1 MDLAWLSLAA
11 LLAVVIVS
19 CTSRANPG
27 IIAAALGGLIVLVAP
42 WFSSG
47 LNLKTLWGGFP
58 AELFVTLFGVSL
70 LFTQTEVN
78 GTLGKVS
85 TLALALCRGKPFF
98 IPPLFFVLAL
108 GLGTAGPGNI
118 AVAGI
123 LAPLAMATAERAGIP
138 PLLMALMVG
147 HGAIAS
153 TLSPLTA
160 GGIVADQNLAEMG
173 LGGREWNVFAINAM
187 ANAAAAGGGYLL
199 LGGRTLLFAKG
210 KARREPDP
218 EAMATQASEQ
228 ISGRFSR
235 DNWTTLA
242 VVAVVIAGVVSG
254 KAHVG
259 LAALAGAAILSL
271 LRVADE
277 REAFQ
282 KLPWSVIV
290 MVCGVS
296 LLSSLLD
303 KTGGTARFAEL
314 IDRSSTPGTVTGLL
328 AFVTGIVSIYSSTTG
343 VVIPAFLPMVKE
355 LAAARPGSDPFA
367 LAMSVLVGGNLV
379 DMSPL
384 STIGALCVA
393 GAPAAVDRRILSNQL
408 LAWGFAMALAGALFC
423 WAWFG
428 WLAG

>member
-1 MDLAWLSLAA
+1 
-11 LLAVVIVS
+11 
-19 CTSRANPG
+19 
-27 IIAAALGGLIVLVAP
+27 VLVAP
-42 WFSSG
+42 WFSSS
-47 LNLKTLWGGFP
+47 LNLKTLWSGFP
-58 AELFVTLFGVSL
+58 AELFLTLLGVSL

-78 GTLGKVS
+78 GTLGKVA
-85 TLALALCRGKPFF
+85 ALAESLCRGRPFL
-98 IPPLFFVLAL
+98 IPPLFFLLAL

-173 LGGREWNVFAINAM
+173 LGGREWNVYAGNAI

-199 LGGRTLLFAKG
+199 LGGWKLLFSKG
-210 KARREPDP
+210 IHTDSDMRVAS
-218 EAMATQASEQ
+218 AAQANEYS
-228 ISGRFSR
+228 SSR
-235 DNWTTLA
+235 LGKGHWITLA
-242 VVAVVIAGVVSG
+242 VVAVVVAGVVSG
-254 KAHVG
+254 KVHVG
-259 LAALAGAAILSL
+259 LAALAGAALLSL
-271 LRVADE
+271 LQVADE
-277 REAFQ
+277 RAAFQ

-393 GAPAAVDRRILSNQL
+393 GAPAAVDRRVLSNQL

-423 WAWFG
+423 WVWFG
-428 WLAG
+428 WLAS